1 MNDMSAQF
9 SYDPYA
15 KEVLRNPIPFYKE
28 LQENHPCYYVEKYD
42 MFVFTR
48 FQDIIDVLGVTN
60 DNTFMGSE
68 STLPTPEVMSN
79 LNHGA
84 PPPVPSISPMAAGP
98 TLPSPQ
104 YEEMRLS
111 FMKPL
116 RPKAVKAMEGFV
128 RETTLN
134 LLRELLPQ
142 GRFDIMVDL
151 GGMVAGA
158 VTCKLYGIPQ
168 EQAREVLDT
177 VNALSIYN
185 EETERVDIPGL
196 FQKLRDFII
205 PAVQRRRAAGANGD
219 VPLIDPLVNY
229 RTRDDDRALSDEEI
243 ADQLTCVFVANTE
256 TPPKP
261 AGNGLMALQQHP
273 DQLAA
278 VREDLE
284 TNVPIAVEEML
295 RICTTAQ
302 WTIRTAHKDTVVAGQ
317 PIKAGQRILVSPFA
331 ASRDPREFENPY
343 EFIWNRPIPRS
354 VTFGYG
360 RHHCVGNH
368 IARQQIRTVVTE
380 FLRHV
385 RDYEFDMDDA
395 YHSASYFHWGYM
407 KLPVIIKDYEI

>member
-1 MNDMSAQF
+1 MNEMSGKF

-15 KEVLRNPIPFYKE
+15 KDVLRNPVPFYKE
-28 LQENHPCYYVEKYD
+28 LQASHPCYYVEKYD

-48 FQDIIDVLGVTN
+48 FQDIIDVLGATN
-60 DNTFMGSE
+60 DNTCMGSE
-68 STLPTPEVMSN
+68 STLPTPEVMSRI
-79 LNHGA
+79 NHGA
-84 PPPVPSISPMAAGP
+84 PPVPSLNPMAPGP

-116 RPKAVKAMEGFV
+116 RPKAVKETESFV
-128 RETTLN
+128 RQTVLD
-134 LLRELLPQ
+134 LLRVLLPK

-151 GGMVAGA
+151 GGMVAAA
-158 VTCKLYGIPQ
+158 VTCRLYGIPQ
-168 EQAREVLDT
+168 DEAQEVLTT

-185 EETERVDIPGL
+185 EETAKVDIPGL
-196 FQKLRDFII
+196 FDRLKGYIV
-205 PAVQRRRAAGANGD
+205 PAVQRRRAAGADGE
-219 VPLIDPLVNY
+219 VPLIDPLIHY
-229 RTRDDDRALSDEEI
+229 RTREDDRALSDEEI

-261 AGNGLMALQQHP
+261 AGNGLLALHQHP
-273 DQLAA
+273 EQLAA
-278 VREDLE
+278 VRADLD

-302 WTIRTAHKDTVVAGQ
+302 WTIRTAHRDTVIAGQ
-317 PIKAGQRILVSPFA
+317 PIKAGQRVLVSPFA

-343 EFIWNRPIPRS
+343 EFIWNRSIPRS
-354 VTFGYG
+354 LTFGYG

-368 IARQQIRTVVTE
+368 IARLQIRTVVRE

-385 RDYEFDMDDA
+385 RDYEFDLDSA
-395 YHSASYFHWGYM
+395 HHSASYFHWGYM
-407 KLPVIIKDYEI
+407 TLPVIIKDYDI